1 MAYDSKLKQIT
12 VFCKN
17 RVNMVINTIWSLTAC
32 RSLLLLSGYTLCSHT
47 FSVWTSSP
55 MPLFQMNHTFID
67 IACLVY
73 YAYALSPVRFC
84 YHLHS
89 LPLCCWGASFF
100 FPPIRYK
107 YKAIC
112 SYKWSGV
119 LWRKGSWIINFF
131 CMLAA
136 DRKIKCLHLGKQVR
150 CLGNTLHAEN
160 ELFILR

>member
-12 VFCKN
+12 VCCKN

-55 MPLFQMNHTFID
+55 VPLFQMNHTFID

-89 LPLCCWGASFF
+89 LPLRCWGASFF
-100 FPPIRYK
+100 FFPPSNTNIK
-107 YKAIC
+107 PFVAINGPV
-112 SYKWSGV
+112 SSDAKV
-119 LWRKGSWIINFF
+119 LELLTSSACWQQT
-131 CMLAA
+131 
-136 DRKIKCLHLGKQVR
+136 GKSNVY
-150 CLGNTLHAEN
+150 
-160 ELFILR
+160 I

>member
-12 VFCKN
+12 VCYKN
-17 RVNMVINTIWSLTAC
+17 GVNTVINTIWSLTPC

-47 FSVWTSSP
+47 SSVWTP
-55 MPLFQMNHTFID
+55 NPLPLFQINHTFID

-73 YAYALSPVRFC
+73 YAYALSPVLFC
-84 YHLHS
+84 YHLYS
-89 LPLCCWGASFF
+89 LPLRCRGASFF
-100 FPPIRYK
+100 FSPIKYE

-119 LWRKGSWIINFF
+119 LRRKGSWIINFF
-131 CMLAA
+131 CMLVA
-136 DRKIKCLHLGKQVR
+136 DRKIKCLHLGNQVR
-150 CLGNTLHAEN
+150 SLGNTLHAEN